1 MAPQAVEDNIV
12 RKSIIG
18 IKKENPLEK
27 SIYKYEIFRRK
38 VCEMQEGFK
47 ASAPERVAEFLRNIG
62 LASEEQEHMVAL
74 TLDAKNKITGY
85 YTVAIGTAD
94 NAAIHFR
101 DVFRRAIL
109 LNSLGII
116 LCHQHPSGECEPSS
130 DDIRLTQGAKQAG
143 EIIGI
148 KLLDHVI
155 VSETGYYSFVE
166 KRII

>member
-1 MAPQAVEDNIV
+1 MAPPAVEDNIV

-18 IKKENPLEK
+18 IKKENHLEK

-62 LASEEQEHMVAL
+62 LASEEQEHLVAL

-85 YTVAIGTAD
+85 YTISIGTAD
-94 NAAIHFR
+94 NAVCHFR
-101 DVFRRAIL
+101 DLFRKAIL

-116 LCHQHPSGECEPSS
+116 LCHQHPSGECEPSG
-130 DDIRLTQGAKQAG
+130 DDIRLTQGARQAG
-143 EIIGI
+143 EILGI
-148 KLLDHVI
+148 KLLDHII
-155 VSETGYYSFVE
+155 VSDTGYYSFVE

>member
-1 MAPQAVEDNIV
+1 M
-12 RKSIIG
+12 
-18 IKKENPLEK
+18 EK

-47 ASAPERVAEFLRNIG
+47 ASAPERVAEFLRGIG
-62 LASEEQEHMVAL
+62 LASEEQEHLVAL
-74 TLDAKNKITGY
+74 TLDAKNKVTGY
-85 YTVAIGTAD
+85 YTVSIGTAD
-94 NAAIHFR
+94 YAVCHFR
-101 DVFRRAIL
+101 ELFRKAII
-109 LNSLGII
+109 LNCTSGII
-116 LCHQHPSGECEPSS
+116 LGHQHPSGDCDPSS

-148 KLLDHVI
+148 KLLDHII

>member
-1 MAPQAVEDNIV
+1 
-12 RKSIIG
+12 
-18 IKKENPLEK
+18 LEK

-62 LASEEQEHMVAL
+62 LASEEQEHLVAL

-85 YTVAIGTAD
+85 YTVSIGTAD
-94 NAAIHFR
+94 FAVGTNRDLFR
-101 DVFRRAIL
+101 KSII

-116 LCHQHPSGECEPSS
+116 LAHNHPSGECEPSS
-130 DDIRLTQGAKQAG
+130 DDISLTRNAKQAG

-148 KLLDHVI
+148 KVLDHVI
-155 VSETGYYSFVE
+155 VSESGYYSFVE